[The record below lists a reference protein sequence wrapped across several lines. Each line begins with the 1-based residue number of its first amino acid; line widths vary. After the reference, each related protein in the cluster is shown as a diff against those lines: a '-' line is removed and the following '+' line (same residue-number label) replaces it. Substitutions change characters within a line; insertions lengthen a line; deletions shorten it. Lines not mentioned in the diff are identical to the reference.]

1 MALPKL
7 YDRIIWHNNT
17 TPALNEDNLN
27 AMSQALD
34 DIDDRVIDLAGMI
47 MEDVPANEMAK
58 LDIDTFKSI
67 VAASSDFADFKSKVA
82 AL

>member
-7 YDRIIWHNNT
+7 YEQITWVNNT

-27 AMSQALD
+27 TMSQAIN
-34 DIDDRVIDLAGMI
+34 DIDDRLINLAGTI
-47 MEDVPANEMAK
+47 MEDVPQIIEDMETLKTIA
-58 LDIDTFKSI
+58 
-67 VAASSDFADFKSKVA
+67 AASSDFADFKTRVA